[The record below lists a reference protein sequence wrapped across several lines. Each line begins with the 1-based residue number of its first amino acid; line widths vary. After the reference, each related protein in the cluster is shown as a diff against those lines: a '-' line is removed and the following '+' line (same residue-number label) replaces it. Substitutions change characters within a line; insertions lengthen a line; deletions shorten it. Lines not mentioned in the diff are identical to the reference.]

1 MSMLRPIVLALGLL
15 AGAAAQGQIEVF
27 LRLGHKQ
34 YLLGEAVT
42 AEVEIRNQS
51 GAPLIFGGTN
61 RNARFA
67 FDIETDSGPLGTA
80 PVEPPLAA
88 VVVPVGQPVTR
99 PVNLQTLYALHNP
112 GRYKVRACVEWGENN
127 YCSARSFLQ
136 LVTGPEVAQLRFS
149 PSGVAS
155 KLVKYSL
162 RVLARNDD
170 DVREQRLF
178 FCRENQTTGAREAV
192 VDLGPSLRYYD
203 PVMQRD
209 RAGRMHIL
217 HNSAPHRF
225 AYSIVS
231 ADDRLLSQ
239 EYFAADVQMPQM
251 LNNDGTITVRGRAWR
266 GGEDRRASELLRP

>member
-1 MSMLRPIVLALGLL
+1 MSMLRLIVLALGLL

-42 AEVEIRNQS
+42 AEVEIRNQT

-61 RNARFA
+61 RNARFT
-67 FDIETDSGPLGTA
+67 FDIDTDAGPLGTA

-88 VVVPVGQPVTR
+88 VVVPAGQPVLR

-136 LVTGPEVAQLRFS
+136 LVTGPEVARQLFS
-149 PSGVAS
+149 PAGATN

-170 DVREQRLF
+170 EVREQRIF
-178 FCRENQTTGAREAV
+178 FCRENQATGARDAV

-209 RAGRMHIL
+209 RVGRMHIL

-225 AYSIVS
+225 TYSVVS
-231 ADDRLLSQ
+231 ATDQLLSQ
-239 EYFAADVQMPQM
+239 EHFAGDIQMPQM

-266 GGEDRRASELLRP
+266 GGEDRRATELLRP